1 MSASLLIKKMDCHHI
16 YCDDNPLDVRNIM
29 PYQLRKNV
37 LISR

>member
-1 MSASLLIKKMDCHHI
+1 MSASPLIKKMDCHHI
-16 YCDDNPLDVRNIM
+16 YCDGNPLDRRNIA